1 MARPSRTITTLLFAL
16 TLGIG
21 FTPTVQAQ
29 PAQPPAAASTPGDN
43 NADYV
48 APGREDLE
56 PAEPGFDD
64 NNVDNQ
70 AGKNWHPTINPKSKV
85 IPGQM
90 RSDKEEIPGGF
101 TKEQANRAEVQEAKE
116 QATQARSGSR
126 LLPLSIRAERT
137 GPARSRSAER
147 SAKSTTPSADHKA
160 S

>member
-1 MARPSRTITTLLFAL
+1 MARPSRIISTLLFTL

-21 FTPTVQAQ
+21 FTPVVQAQ
-29 PAQPPAAASTPGDN
+29 PTQPPATTSTPADN

-85 IPGQM
+85 IPG
-90 RSDKEEIPGGF
+90 
-101 TKEQANRAEVQEAKE
+101 
-116 QATQARSGSR
+116 
-126 LLPLSIRAERT
+126 
-137 GPARSRSAER
+137 
-147 SAKSTTPSADHKA
+147 
-160 S
+160 

>member
-29 PAQPPAAASTPGDN
+29 PTQPPAAASTPADN

-116 QATQARSGSR
+116 QATQARSG
-126 LLPLSIRAERT
+126 IQTFAVVDTCRT
-137 GPARSRSAER
+137 Y
-147 SAKSTTPSADHKA
+147 
-160 S
+160 